1 MRRRSSWRRAL
12 HEGDAGRHGKATCI
26 DTGNEGRALATA
38 LAVGFASACAA
49 FSGVHCRCSSRGGE
63 TLYHLHF
70 SILPPI
76 PRPRSRLR
84 RRHLHGLEPHILH
97 RMPYSILDITPS
109 PSPTP
114 SDRQQPCLHNHRPSP
129 RPYSVPGSTQT
140 WPSHR
145 PFFIPPDSPHPHFP
159 SSGCGRFPNR
169 YQSSPQPFASA
180 CKSSA
185 LCDLEAGPRAEVIP
199 ILPQTRPDVLSS
211 LFRVGRASRAA
222 TPCPILE
229 ITREG

>member
-1 MRRRSSWRRAL
+1 M
-12 HEGDAGRHGKATCI
+12 
-26 DTGNEGRALATA
+26 
-38 LAVGFASACAA
+38 
-49 FSGVHCRCSSRGGE
+49 
-63 TLYHLHF
+63 YHLHF

-185 LCDLEAGPRAEVIP
+185 STDMEAGQRAEVIP
-199 ILPQTRPDVLSS
+199 ILPQTRPRLLPVPDEKSKQSSNALPNPRNHSRGMRKSARCRNSESSPCFQLSC
-211 LFRVGRASRAA
+211 RAA
-222 TPCPILE
+222 RLRRMRIPI
-229 ITREG
+229 RDG